1 MVTRGAGQQFP
12 DVFLYF
18 SEDEAVGTKK
28 KLFKSVVPSV
38 LSFTEGL
45 CELRSSNKNRIL
57 SPVAACLSE
66 NKKEPLEIHTE
77 ASSSIQPFSSHRC
90 TVVEIG

>member
-12 DVFLYF
+12 DFFLYF
-18 SEDEAVGTKK
+18 SENEAVGTK

-45 CELRSSNKNRIL
+45 CELRSSNKDGIL